1 MHFIKHLLI
10 LLRTFYRYNLMKV
23 KYTTK
28 YILLFLVLAAI
39 AITTAAQ
46 DGTTAYQFL
55 DVPVSSHVYSLGGH
69 NISVIDD
76 DINIVEQNPALLGK
90 EFDHQVGLNY
100 MRYIGGTNFMGGRY
114 GQGIGEHGAFGV
126 AIQYFGYGKMN
137 ATDPSGAIIGD
148 FSASDIAF
156 TLTYSHDISE
166 HLRGGINLKYIHSS
180 YESYSAG
187 AIAADLGINYFNDDK
202 DLSLSLVAKNL
213 GGQVKKF
220 NDKRDKLPWDVQIGI
235 TKGLGSTPFKLSVT
249 AYNLTKWKLPYY
261 EPADKNNTT
270 SDLIEKDGFASNLF
284 RHLVFGLEFQPTSNI
299 YIAAGYN
306 YKTRT
311 DMSAYKRNFLSGISI
326 GGGMKV
332 KAFGF
337 GVAFA
342 QPHTGATTF
351 MFNLTTSIGELMR

>member
-1 MHFIKHLLI
+1 MHRIFLHTTFLLTI
-10 LLRTFYRYNLMKV
+10 WACAVSSR
-23 KYTTK
+23 
-28 YILLFLVLAAI
+28 
-39 AITTAAQ
+39 AQ

-55 DVPVSSHVYSLGGH
+55 NVPVSSHVYALGGH
-69 NISVIDD
+69 NITIIDD
-76 DINIVEQNPALLGK
+76 DINLVEQNPSLLGK

-100 MRYIGGTNFMGGRY
+100 IRYIGGTNFMGARY
-114 GQGIGEHGAFGV
+114 GQGVGERGAAGV
-126 AIQYFGYGKMN
+126 AIQYFGYGKMT
-137 ATDPSGAIIGD
+137 ATDASGAIVGD
-148 FSASDIAF
+148 FNASDLAF

-166 HLRGGINLKYIHSS
+166 RLRGGINLKYIHSS
-180 YESYSAG
+180 YETYSAG
-187 AIAADLGINYFNDDK
+187 AIAVDLGINYYNPEK

-220 NDKRDKLPWDVQIGI
+220 NDKRDKLPWDLQIGI
-235 TKGLGSTPFKLSVT
+235 SKGLGSTPFRLSVT

-261 EPADKNNTT
+261 EPADKNNTS
-270 SDLIEKDGFASNLF
+270 SDLIKKDKFASNLF
-284 RHLVFGLEFQPTSNI
+284 RHLVFGIEYQPTSNI

-311 DMSAYKRNFLSGISI
+311 DMSTYKRNFFSGISI

-351 MFNLTTSIGELMR
+351 MVNLTTSIGELMR

>member
-1 MHFIKHLLI
+1 MRSINI
-10 LLRTFYRYNLMKV
+10 
-23 KYTTK
+23 
-28 YILLFLVLAAI
+28 YIITLFSLVMSSVAAI
-39 AITTAAQ
+39 AQ

-55 DVPVSSHVYSLGGH
+55 NVPMSSHVYALGGH
-69 NISVIDD
+69 NITVIDD
-76 DINIVEQNPALLGK
+76 DINLVEQNPSLLGK

-100 MRYIGGTNFMGGRY
+100 MRYIGGTNFMGARY

-126 AIQYFGYGKMN
+126 GIQYYGYGKMD
-137 ATDPSGAIIGD
+137 ATDASGAITGS
-148 FSASDIAF
+148 FNASDMAF
-156 TLTYSHDISE
+156 TLTYSHDISDR
-166 HLRGGINLKYIHSS
+166 LRGGINLKYIHSS
-180 YESYSAG
+180 YETYSAG
-187 AIAADLGINYFNDDK
+187 AIAADLGINYYNPDNE
-202 DLSLSLVAKNL
+202 LSLSVVAKNL

-220 NDKRDKLPWDVQIGI
+220 NDKRDKLPWDLQIGF
-235 TKGLGSTPFKLSVT
+235 TKGLGSTPFRLSIT

-261 EPADKNNTT
+261 EPADKNNVS
-270 SDLIEKDGFASNLF
+270 SDLIEKDKFASNLF
-284 RHLVFGLEFQPTSNI
+284 RHLVFGIEYTPSSNI

-311 DMSAYKRNFLSGISI
+311 DMSTYKRNFLSGLSI
-326 GGGMKV
+326 GGGLKV

>member
-1 MHFIKHLLI
+1 MTMKFWTKNIISLL
-10 LLRTFYRYNLMKV
+10 LLAVSAMTV
-23 KYTTK
+23 
-28 YILLFLVLAAI
+28 
-39 AITTAAQ
+39 AAQ

-55 DVPVSSHVYSLGGH
+55 NVPVSSHVYDLGGH
-69 NISVIDD
+69 NISIIDD
-76 DINIVEQNPALLGK
+76 DINLVEQNPALLGK

-100 MRYIGGTNFMGGRY
+100 MRYIGGTNFMGARY
-114 GQGIGEHGAFGV
+114 GQGVGEHGAAG
-126 AIQYFGYGKMN
+126 AASQYIGYGKMN
-137 ATDPSGAIIGD
+137 ATDPSGAIVGE
-148 FSASDIAF
+148 FSASDLAF
-156 TLTYSHDISE
+156 TLTYSHDISDR
-166 HLRGGINLKYIHSS
+166 LRGGINLKYVHSS
-180 YESYSAG
+180 YETYSAG
-187 AIAADLGINYFNDDK
+187 AIAVDLGINFYNPDNE
-202 DLSLSLVAKNL
+202 LSLSLVAKNL

-220 NDKRDKLPWDVQIGI
+220 NDTRDKLPWDIQIGM
-235 TKGLGSTPFKLSVT
+235 TKGLGSTPFRLSVT

-261 EPADKNNTT
+261 EPADKNNTS
-270 SDLIEKDGFASNLF
+270 SDLVERDKFASNLL
-284 RHLVFGLEFQPTSNI
+284 RHLVFGIEYLPSSNI

-311 DMSAYKRNFLSGISI
+311 DMSTYKRNFLSGFSI

>member
-1 MHFIKHLLI
+1 MI
-10 LLRTFYRYNLMKV
+10 LK
-23 KYTTK
+23 TK
-28 YILLFLVLAAI
+28 NILSFLALAI
-39 AITTAAQ
+39 ATLTATAQ

-55 DVPVSSHVYSLGGH
+55 NLPASSHVYSLGGH

-76 DINIVEQNPALLGK
+76 DINLVEQNPSLLGK

-126 AIQYFGYGKMN
+126 AIQYFGYGKMD
-137 ATDPSGAIIGD
+137 ATDASGAIIGSFNAND
-148 FSASDIAF
+148 LAF

-166 HLRGGINLKYIHSS
+166 RLRGGINLKYIHSS
-180 YESYSAG
+180 YETYSAG
-187 AIAADLGINYFNDDK
+187 AIAVDLGINYYNPDNE
-202 DLSLSLVAKNL
+202 LSLSVVAKNL

-220 NDKRDKLPWDVQIGI
+220 NDKRDKLPWDLQIGF
-235 TKGLGSTPFKLSVT
+235 TKGLGSSPFRISVT

-261 EPADKNNTT
+261 EPSDKNNTN
-270 SDLIEKDGFASNLF
+270 SDLIKRDKFASNLF
-284 RHLVFGLEFQPTSNI
+284 RHLVFGLEYLPASNV

-311 DMSAYKRNFLSGISI
+311 DMSTYKRNFLSGFSI

>member
-1 MHFIKHLLI
+1 MHRIFLHTTLLLTI
-10 LLRTFYRYNLMKV
+10 WACAVSSR
-23 KYTTK
+23 
-28 YILLFLVLAAI
+28 
-39 AITTAAQ
+39 AQ

-55 DVPVSSHVYSLGGH
+55 NVPVSSHVYALGGH
-69 NISVIDD
+69 NITIIDD
-76 DINIVEQNPALLGK
+76 DINLVEQNPSLLGK

-100 MRYIGGTNFMGGRY
+100 MRYIGGTNFMGARY
-114 GQGIGEHGAFGV
+114 GQGVGERGAAGV
-126 AIQYFGYGKMN
+126 AIQYFGYGKMT
-137 ATDPSGAIIGD
+137 ATDASGAIVGD
-148 FSASDIAF
+148 FNASDLAF

-166 HLRGGINLKYIHSS
+166 RLRGGINLKYIHSS
-180 YESYSAG
+180 YETYSAG
-187 AIAADLGINYFNDDK
+187 AIAVDLGINYYNPEK

-220 NDKRDKLPWDVQIGI
+220 NDKRDKLPWDLQIGI
-235 TKGLGSTPFKLSVT
+235 SKGLGSTPFRLSVT

-261 EPADKNNTT
+261 EPADKNNTS
-270 SDLIEKDGFASNLF
+270 SDLIKKDKFASNLF
-284 RHLVFGLEFQPTSNI
+284 RHLVFGIEYQPTSNI

-311 DMSAYKRNFLSGISI
+311 DMSTDERNFFSGISI

-351 MFNLTTSIGELMR
+351 MVNLTTSIGELMR

>member
-1 MHFIKHLLI
+1 MRDIIRTISFLL
-10 LLRTFYRYNLMKV
+10 
-23 KYTTK
+23 
-28 YILLFLVLAAI
+28 LAVMAV
-39 AITTAAQ
+39 TVRAQ

-55 DVPVSSHVYSLGGH
+55 DVPVSSHVYALGGH

-76 DINIVEQNPALLGK
+76 DINLVEQNPALLGK

-126 AIQYFGYGKMN
+126 GIQYYGYGKMD
-137 ATDPSGAIIGD
+137 ATDVSGAVTGS
-148 FSASDIAF
+148 FNASDMAF

-166 HLRGGINLKYIHSS
+166 RMRGGISVKYVYSS
-180 YESYSAG
+180 YESYTAG
-187 AIAADLGINYFNDDK
+187 AIAVDLGANYYNPDN
-202 DLSLSLVAKNL
+202 DLSVSLVAKNL

-220 NDKRDKLPWDVQIGI
+220 NDKRDKLPWDVQLGMS
-235 TKGLGSTPFKLSVT
+235 KGLGSTPFRLSVT
-249 AYNLTKWKLPYY
+249 AFNLTKWKLPYY
-261 EPADKNNTT
+261 EPADKSNST
-270 SDLIEKDGFASNLF
+270 SDLIEKDSFASNLF
-284 RHLVFGLEFQPTSNI
+284 RHLVFGLEYLPADNI

-311 DMSAYKRNFLSGISI
+311 DMSTYKRNFLSGFSI
-326 GGGMKV
+326 GGGLRV
-332 KAFGF
+332 KALGF

>member
-1 MHFIKHLLI
+1 MRDIIRTISFLL
-10 LLRTFYRYNLMKV
+10 
-23 KYTTK
+23 
-28 YILLFLVLAAI
+28 LAVMAV
-39 AITTAAQ
+39 TVRAQ

-55 DVPVSSHVYSLGGH
+55 DVPVSSHVYALGGH

-76 DINIVEQNPALLGK
+76 DINLVEQNPALLGK

-126 AIQYFGYGKMN
+126 GIQYYGYGKMD
-137 ATDPSGAIIGD
+137 ATDVSGAVTGS
-148 FSASDIAF
+148 FNASDMAF

-166 HLRGGINLKYIHSS
+166 RMRGGISVKYVYSS
-180 YESYSAG
+180 YESYTAG
-187 AIAADLGINYFNDDK
+187 AIAVDLGANYYNPDN
-202 DLSLSLVAKNL
+202 DLSVSLVAKNL

-220 NDKRDKLPWDVQIGI
+220 NDKRDKLPWDVQLGMS
-235 TKGLGSTPFKLSVT
+235 KGLGSTPFRLSVT
-249 AYNLTKWKLPYY
+249 AFNLTKWKLPYY
-261 EPADKNNTT
+261 EPADKSNST
-270 SDLIEKDGFASNLF
+270 SDLIEKDSFASNLF
-284 RHLVFGLEFQPTSNI
+284 RHLVFGLEYLPADNI

-311 DMSAYKRNFLSGISI
+311 DMSTYKRNFLSGFSI
-326 GGGMKV
+326 GGGLKV
-332 KAFGF
+332 KALGF

>member
-1 MHFIKHLLI
+1 MTMNFSIKNIISLL
-10 LLRTFYRYNLMKV
+10 
-23 KYTTK
+23 
-28 YILLFLVLAAI
+28 LVSAVSLI
-39 AITTAAQ
+39 VSAQ

-55 DVPVSSHVYSLGGH
+55 NVPVSSHVYALGGH
-69 NISVIDD
+69 NISIIDD
-76 DINIVEQNPALLGK
+76 DINLVEQNPALLGK

-100 MRYIGGTNFMGGRY
+100 MHYIGGTNFMGARY
-114 GQGIGEHGAFGV
+114 GQGIGEHGALGG
-126 AIQYFGYGKMN
+126 AIQYFGYGKMD
-137 ATDPSGAIIGD
+137 ATDASGAIVGS
-148 FSASDIAF
+148 FNASDIAF

-166 HLRGGINLKYIHSS
+166 NLRGGINIKYLHSS
-180 YESYSAG
+180 YETYSAG
-187 AIAADLGINYFNDDK
+187 AIAADLGINYYNPDK
-202 DLSLSLVAKNL
+202 DVSLSLVAKNL

-220 NDKRDKLPWDVQIGI
+220 NDKTDKLPWDIQIGI
-235 TKGLGSTPFKLSVT
+235 SKGLGSTPFRLSVT
-249 AYNLTKWKLPYY
+249 AFNLTKWKSTYY
-261 EPADKNNTT
+261 EPSDKNNSS
-270 SDLIEKDGFASNLF
+270 SDLVEKDKFASNLF
-284 RHLVFGLEFQPTSNI
+284 RHLVFGVEYLPSNNI

-311 DMSAYKRNFLSGISI
+311 DMSTYKRNFLSGFSI

>member
-1 MHFIKHLLI
+1 MTMNFSTKNIISLL
-10 LLRTFYRYNLMKV
+10 
-23 KYTTK
+23 
-28 YILLFLVLAAI
+28 LVMTVSLI
-39 AITTAAQ
+39 ASAQ

-55 DVPVSSHVYSLGGH
+55 NVPVSSHVYALGGH
-69 NISVIDD
+69 NISIIDD
-76 DINIVEQNPALLGK
+76 DINLVEQNPSLLGK

-100 MRYIGGTNFMGGRY
+100 MRYIGGTNFMGARY
-114 GQGIGEHGAFGV
+114 GQGIGEHGAFGA
-126 AIQYFGYGKMN
+126 AIQYFGYGKMD
-137 ATDPSGAIIGD
+137 ATDASGAIVGS
-148 FSASDIAF
+148 FNASDLAF

-180 YESYSAG
+180 YETYSAG
-187 AIAADLGINYFNDDK
+187 AIAADLGINYYNPDK

-220 NDKRDKLPWDVQIGI
+220 NDKTDKLPWDIQIGF
-235 TKGLGSTPFKLSVT
+235 TKGLGSTPFRLSVT
-249 AYNLTKWKLPYY
+249 AFNLTKWKLPYY
-261 EPADKNNTT
+261 EPADKNNTS
-270 SDLIEKDGFASNLF
+270 SDLVEKDKFASNLF
-284 RHLVFGLEFQPTSNI
+284 RHLVFGLEYQPSNNI

-311 DMSAYKRNFLSGISI
+311 DMSAYKRNFLSGFSI

>member
-1 MHFIKHLLI
+1 MHRIFLHTTLLLTI
-10 LLRTFYRYNLMKV
+10 WACAVSSR
-23 KYTTK
+23 
-28 YILLFLVLAAI
+28 
-39 AITTAAQ
+39 AQ

-55 DVPVSSHVYSLGGH
+55 NVPVSSHVYALGGH
-69 NISVIDD
+69 NITIIDD
-76 DINIVEQNPALLGK
+76 DINLVEQNPSLLGK

-100 MRYIGGTNFMGGRY
+100 MRYIGGTNFMGARY
-114 GQGIGEHGAFGV
+114 GQGVGERGAAGV
-126 AIQYFGYGKMN
+126 AIQYFGYGKMT
-137 ATDPSGAIIGD
+137 ATDASGAIVGD
-148 FSASDIAF
+148 FNASDLAF

-166 HLRGGINLKYIHSS
+166 RLRGGINLKYIHSS
-180 YESYSAG
+180 YETYSAG
-187 AIAADLGINYFNDDK
+187 AIAVDLGINYYNPDK

-220 NDKRDKLPWDVQIGI
+220 NDKRDKLPWDIQIGI
-235 TKGLGSTPFKLSVT
+235 SKRTWLTPFRALGH

-261 EPADKNNTT
+261 EPADKNNTS
-270 SDLIEKDGFASNLF
+270 SDLVKKDKFASNLF
-284 RHLVFGLEFQPTSNI
+284 RHLVFGLEYKPTSNI

-311 DMSAYKRNFLSGISI
+311 DMSTYKRNFLSGFSI

-332 KAFGF
+332 KALGF

-351 MFNLTTSIGELMR
+351 MVNLTTSIGELMR

>member
-1 MHFIKHLLI
+1 MTMIFK
-10 LLRTFYRYNLMKV
+10 
-23 KYTTK
+23 TK
-28 YILLFLVLAAI
+28 NIISLLFLAVGAI
-39 AITTAAQ
+39 AANAQ

-55 DVPVSSHVYSLGGH
+55 NVPVSSHVYALGGH
-69 NISVIDD
+69 NITIIDD
-76 DINIVEQNPALLGK
+76 DINLVEQNPALLGK

-100 MRYIGGTNFMGGRY
+100 MRYIGSTNFMGARY
-114 GQGIGEHGAFGV
+114 GQGVGEHGAAGV

-137 ATDPSGAIIGD
+137 ATDASGAITGE
-148 FSASDIAF
+148 FSASDLAF
-156 TLTYSHDISE
+156 TLTYSHDISDR
-166 HLRGGINLKYIHSS
+166 LRGGINLKYVHSS
-180 YESYSAG
+180 YETYTAG
-187 AIAADLGINYFNDDK
+187 AVAVDLGINYYNPDNE
-202 DLSLSLVAKNL
+202 LSLSLVAKNL

-220 NDKRDKLPWDVQIGI
+220 NDTRDKLPWDLQIGI
-235 TKGLGSTPFKLSVT
+235 TKGLGSTPFRLSVT

-261 EPADKNNTT
+261 EPADKNNT
-270 SDLIEKDGFASNLF
+270 SSELVERDKFAGNLF
-284 RHLVFGLEFQPTSNI
+284 RHLVFGIEYLPSSNI

-311 DMSAYKRNFLSGISI
+311 DMSTYKRNFLSGFSI

-351 MFNLTTSIGELMR
+351 MVNLTTSIGELMR

>member
-1 MHFIKHLLI
+1 MTRTKHSI
-10 LLRTFYRYNLMKV
+10 LKYSLML
-23 KYTTK
+23 T
-28 YILLFLVLAAI
+28 
-39 AITTAAQ
+39 AITMAASSVAQ

-55 DVPVSSHVYSLGGH
+55 NVPVSSHVYALGGH
-69 NISVIDD
+69 NLTIIDD
-76 DINIVEQNPALLGK
+76 DINLVEQNPALLGK

-100 MRYIGGTNFMGGRY
+100 MRYIGGTNFMGARY
-114 GQGIGEHGAFGV
+114 GQGIGEHGAIGG

-137 ATDPSGAIIGD
+137 ATDASGAIIGD
-148 FSASDIAF
+148 FNASDLAF

-166 HLRGGINLKYIHSS
+166 RLRGGVNVKYVHSS
-180 YESYSAG
+180 YETYSAG
-187 AIAADLGINYFNDDK
+187 AIAVDLGINYYNPDN

-220 NDKRDKLPWDVQIGI
+220 HDQRDKLPWDIQIGLS
-235 TKGLGSTPFKLSVT
+235 KGLGSTPFRISVT

-261 EPADKNNTT
+261 EPADKNNTS
-270 SDLIEKDGFASNLF
+270 SDLIKKDKFASNLF
-284 RHLVFGLEFQPTSNI
+284 RHLVFGLEYLPTSNV

-311 DMSAYKRNFLSGISI
+311 DMSTYKRNFLSGFSI

-342 QPHTGATTF
+342 QPHTGASTF

>member
-1 MHFIKHLLI
+1 MTMNFSTKNIISLL
-10 LLRTFYRYNLMKV
+10 
-23 KYTTK
+23 
-28 YILLFLVLAAI
+28 LVMTVPLI
-39 AITTAAQ
+39 ASAQ

-55 DVPVSSHVYSLGGH
+55 NVPVSSHVYALGGH
-69 NISVIDD
+69 NISIIDD
-76 DINIVEQNPALLGK
+76 DINLVEQNPSLLGK

-100 MRYIGGTNFMGGRY
+100 MRYIGGTNFMGARY
-114 GQGIGEHGAFGV
+114 GQGIGEHGAFGA
-126 AIQYFGYGKMN
+126 AIQYFGYGKMD
-137 ATDPSGAIIGD
+137 ATDASGAIVGS
-148 FSASDIAF
+148 FNASDLAF

-180 YESYSAG
+180 YETYSAG
-187 AIAADLGINYFNDDK
+187 AIAADLGINYYNPDK

-220 NDKRDKLPWDVQIGI
+220 NDKTDKLPWDIQIGF
-235 TKGLGSTPFKLSVT
+235 TKGLGSTPFRLSVT
-249 AYNLTKWKLPYY
+249 AFNLTKWKLPYY
-261 EPADKNNTT
+261 EPADKSNTS
-270 SDLIEKDGFASNLF
+270 SDLVEKDKFASNLF
-284 RHLVFGLEFQPTSNI
+284 RHLVFGLEYQPSNNI

-311 DMSAYKRNFLSGISI
+311 DMSAYKRNFLSGFSI

>member
-1 MHFIKHLLI
+1 MHRIFLHTTLLLTI
-10 LLRTFYRYNLMKV
+10 WACAVSSR
-23 KYTTK
+23 
-28 YILLFLVLAAI
+28 
-39 AITTAAQ
+39 AQ

-55 DVPVSSHVYSLGGH
+55 NVPVSSHVYALGGH
-69 NISVIDD
+69 NITIIDD
-76 DINIVEQNPALLGK
+76 DINLVEQNPSLLGK

-100 MRYIGGTNFMGGRY
+100 MRYIGGTNFMGARY
-114 GQGIGEHGAFGV
+114 GQGVGERGAAGV
-126 AIQYFGYGKMN
+126 AIQYFGYGKMT
-137 ATDPSGAIIGD
+137 ATDASGAIVGD
-148 FSASDIAF
+148 FNASDLAF

-166 HLRGGINLKYIHSS
+166 RLRGGINLKYIHSS
-180 YESYSAG
+180 YETYSAG
-187 AIAADLGINYFNDDK
+187 AIAVDLGINYYNPEK

-220 NDKRDKLPWDVQIGI
+220 NDKRDKLPWDLQIGI
-235 TKGLGSTPFKLSVT
+235 SKGLGSIPFRLSVT

-261 EPADKNNTT
+261 EPADKNNTS
-270 SDLIEKDGFASNLF
+270 SDLIKKDKFASNLF
-284 RHLVFGLEFQPTSNI
+284 RHLVFGIEYQPTSNI

-311 DMSAYKRNFLSGISI
+311 DMSTYKRNFFSGISI

-351 MFNLTTSIGELMR
+351 MVNFTTSIGELMK

>member
-1 MHFIKHLLI
+1 MHRIFLHTTLLLTI
-10 LLRTFYRYNLMKV
+10 WACAVGSR
-23 KYTTK
+23 
-28 YILLFLVLAAI
+28 
-39 AITTAAQ
+39 AQ

-55 DVPVSSHVYSLGGH
+55 NVPVSSHVYALGGH
-69 NISVIDD
+69 NITIIDD
-76 DINIVEQNPALLGK
+76 DINLVEQNPSLLGK

-100 MRYIGGTNFMGGRY
+100 MRYIGGTNFMGARY
-114 GQGIGEHGAFGV
+114 GQGVGERGAAGV
-126 AIQYFGYGKMN
+126 AIQYFGYGKMT
-137 ATDPSGAIIGD
+137 ATDASGAIVGD
-148 FSASDIAF
+148 FNASDLAF

-166 HLRGGINLKYIHSS
+166 RLRGGINLKYIHSS
-180 YESYSAG
+180 YETYSAG
-187 AIAADLGINYFNDDK
+187 AIAVDLGINYYNPEK

-220 NDKRDKLPWDVQIGI
+220 NDKRDKLPWDLQIGI
-235 TKGLGSTPFKLSVT
+235 SKGLGSTPFRLSVT

-261 EPADKNNTT
+261 EPADKNNTS
-270 SDLIEKDGFASNLF
+270 SDLIKKDKFASNLF
-284 RHLVFGLEFQPTSNI
+284 RHLVFGIEYQPTSNI

-311 DMSAYKRNFLSGISI
+311 DMSTYKRNFLSGFSI

-351 MFNLTTSIGELMR
+351 MVNLTTSIGELMR

>member
-1 MHFIKHLLI
+1 MTMKLSTKII
-10 LLRTFYRYNLMKV
+10 LSIFASV
-23 KYTTK
+23 V
-28 YILLFLVLAAI
+28 IAFAAV
-39 AITTAAQ
+39 AQ

-55 DVPVSSHVYSLGGH
+55 NVPVSSHAYALGGH

-76 DINIVEQNPALLGK
+76 DINLVEQNPALLGK

-100 MRYIGGTNFMGGRY
+100 MRYIGGTNFMGARY

-126 AIQYFGYGKMN
+126 GIQYYGYGKMD
-137 ATDPSGAIIGD
+137 ATDVSGAIVGS
-148 FSASDIAF
+148 FNASDMAF

-180 YESYSAG
+180 DETYSAG
-187 AIAADLGINYFNDDK
+187 AIAADLGINYYNPDNE
-202 DLSLSLVAKNL
+202 LSLSLVAKNL

-220 NDKRDKLPWDVQIGI
+220 NDKTDKVPWDIQIGF
-235 TKGLGSTPFKLSVT
+235 TKGLGSAPFRLSVT

-261 EPADKNNTT
+261 EPADKNNTS
-270 SDLIEKDGFASNLF
+270 SDLVKKDKFASNLF
-284 RHLVFGLEFQPTSNI
+284 RHLVFGLEYLPTSNV

-311 DMSAYKRNFLSGISI
+311 DMSSYKRNFLSGFSI